1 MTLTAKSSA
10 AVLAGLLVL
19 GLAACGDGD
28 GGAGAHRSDGRADAL
43 ADDPVLQI
51 APAHGV
57 EVPAPRLT
65 KAGEAMASG
74 AVPVDRHLAVT
85 RVRAPQVDRRA
96 AAERY
101 VEELETL
108 GWTAITVRCVPDGK
122 DPELIF
128 VEAARFEGY
137 RRDVKV
143 ELAGGTSALIQ
154 AWATP
159 SGEGDR
165 PRAVPVERGC
175 LDDLRASTGR

>member
-1 MTLTAKSSA
+1 MRFFAAAVAAAVVVLAAGCGDDDGVAKSGSGSQDRA
-10 AVLAGLLVL
+10 ETLV
-19 GLAACGDGD
+19 A
-28 GGAGAHRSDGRADAL
+28 
-43 ADDPVLQI
+43 DPVLQI
-51 APAHGV
+51 APAEGV
-57 EVPAPRLT
+57 DVPAATLT
-65 KAGEAMASG
+65 RAGESAASG

-101 VEELETL
+101 VEELEAL

-128 VEAARFEGY
+128 VEAARFDGY

-143 ELAGGTSALIQ
+143 ELAGGASALIQ

-165 PRAVPVERGC
+165 PEAGPVDRGC
-175 LDDLRASTGR
+175 LDDVN